1 MMPPGYLVLT
11 VLPQVHW
18 VKRLVSLVNLSLC
31 NLTHNPSHAPRTAVI
46 YWSALATA
54 LRCTVKLRRVY
65 PLNNGILAV
74 GVKSN
79 VASVTRVLI
88 G

>member
-1 MMPPGYLVLT
+1 VLT

-31 NLTHNPSHAPRTAVI
+31 SLTHNPSHAPRTAII

-54 LRCTVKLRRVY
+54 LRCTVELRHVR
-65 PLNNGILAV
+65 PLNNGVLTCR
-74 GVKSN
+74 VKGN
-79 VASVTRVLI
+79 VASVARVLI
-88 G
+88 GR

>member
-31 NLTHNPSHAPRTAVI
+31 SLTHNPSHAPRTAVI
-46 YWSALATA
+46 YRSALATA

-65 PLNNGILAV
+65 PLNNGVLTCR
-74 GVKSN
+74 VKGN
-79 VASVTRVLI
+79 VASMTRVLI